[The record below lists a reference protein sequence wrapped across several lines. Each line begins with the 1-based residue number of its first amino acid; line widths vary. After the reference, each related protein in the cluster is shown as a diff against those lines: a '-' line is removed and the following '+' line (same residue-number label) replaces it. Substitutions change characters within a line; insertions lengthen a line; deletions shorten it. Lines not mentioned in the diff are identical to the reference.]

1 LGYPFIVFQPHDLV
15 QTNKNGIILDTGL
28 LKSTGVH
35 GLSHLIDTFL
45 STRKVS
51 ALSEIMGIDPKS
63 IYIFDEK

>member
-1 LGYPFIVFQPHDLV
+1 MVFQPQGLV

-35 GLSHLIDTFL
+35 DLSHLIDTFL

-51 ALSEIMGIDPKS
+51 ALSEIMGIDPI
-63 IYIFDEK
+63 IYLYF